1 MFARSVPHTKL
12 IVLHT
17 ACMPSTPFCC
27 VCPQLEL
34 RSGSGAVLYDL
45 CPTHDCQGIVD
56 TGTSFIATS
65 QAVIDNVMQI
75 VRLTTSLTPFPIVR
89 VHFLWWVGS
98 LYIGLIP

>member
-89 VHFLWWVGS
+89 VHFYG
-98 LYIGLIP
+98 GLKGVFFPCA